1 MGSETRPETIHY
13 THDARKKPARRGEM
27 YMGSLRER
35 SFRRSPGRRG
45 SYGWIRSRGWIGRH
59 GRNFLFISM
68 RLTEAAQYAL
78 PRDFFTV
85 HRGPCHTVNRTARAR
100 PV

>member
-45 SYGWIRSRGWIGRH
+45 SYGRIRSRGWIGRH
-59 GRNFLFISM
+59 DRNILFISM

-78 PRDFFTV
+78 PRDYYTV
-85 HRGPCHTVNRTARAR
+85 HRGALHDLKRQARTQSC
-100 PV
+100 